1 VNTDTAQPALGAGPV
16 TLPTFDCADEGGSL
30 THSPP
35 STGAWTIERGW
46 SVDNATN
53 WDGVFKAVVTA
64 YTNYYTAIQNTWHY
78 QLEFRD
84 IRFYPLG
91 PDGKMVTLA
100 PCIARP
106 NTTMAP
112 GGGAGL
118 SPDWSVVLSHYS
130 ALRSKRGRGR
140 WYHGPLGTVLMS
152 APGTINPTTGTLLAT
167 KHRDFLQAMRAV
179 SSGAIP
185 VARKLTPVIL
195 HRAAPYK
202 TAAVINRVRVGDEFD
217 GQERRTKSRPE
228 VFTDAN
234 LT

>member
-1 VNTDTAQPALGAGPV
+1 
-16 TLPTFDCADEGGSL
+16 
-30 THSPP
+30 
-35 STGAWTIERGW
+35 
-46 SVDNATN
+46 
-53 WDGVFKAVVTA
+53 
-64 YTNYYTAIQNTWHY
+64 
-78 QLEFRD
+78 
-84 IRFYPLG
+84 
-91 PDGKMVTLA
+91 
-100 PCIARP
+100 
-106 NTTMAP
+106 
-112 GGGAGL
+112 
-118 SPDWSVVLSHYS
+118 
-130 ALRSKRGRGR
+130 
-140 WYHGPLGTVLMS
+140 MS